1 MTQVR
6 LNSVGWLARIP
17 SPAAPTPSTGPHS
30 HDMRQMFARSLA
42 TPPVDTNQSTP
53 LPLATR
59 RRMLDQ
65 LDNLLRLFGC
75 PSSLQQGVGLP
86 CVVGGDVHHI
96 LERRAVRLSERSC
109 STPPLLLPTQLPQAA
124 DRSLTSRRPLRQS
137 ATRSRAP
144 RLCGSP
150 SAAARVPASR
160 LASGPAEASLAA
172 RAPSHGQPVSVC
184 ALSCEWLIT
193 VLHAWPET
201 VGTAR

>member
-1 MTQVR
+1 MRQVR
-6 LNSVGWLARIP
+6 LFSVVWLARIP

-53 LPLATR
+53 SPLATR

-109 STPPLLLPTQLPQAA
+109 STPPLLLPQAA

-160 LASGPAEASLAA
+160 SRCCLTCICAGASTSTAA
-172 RAPSHGQPVSVC
+172 RSWLQAQLRPRSQHAHHRTGSPSPCAPSRAHG
-184 ALSCEWLIT
+184 
-193 VLHAWPET
+193 
-201 VGTAR
+201 